1 MSSSKVKDGRR
12 LAARMSFEQL
22 VAKYDSSR
30 MLDLILSE
38 PSELETFYEEYGGI
52 ALPERVHGA
61 PLPREPRRV
70 ILTGMGGSAIVG
82 DFVRS
87 LLLGKTNTAIE
98 VVRDFRLPSYAGK
111 GDVLV
116 AVSYSGNTVETLTC
130 AKEGVE
136 RGCYLVAV
144 TSGGLLGRYASK
156 LGAATYR
163 LPAGRPPRTALAP
176 MLAAAL
182 RILEQL
188 SIPAPS
194 PKGST
199 GGARRVVEEF
209 KNNPLG
215 STSALMAARIKG
227 SIPLI
232 YAYQPY
238 SPVGFR
244 FKTQVNENAKYH
256 AFFAELPEADHNE
269 IMGWEGALAAEYH
282 PIFIR
287 GLEEPN
293 EISVII
299 DFWKRVLEERGIE
312 YSELRSSGGS
322 RLSELLELLVSVDLA
337 SYVLALLLGVD
348 PTPVTTISRLKKVMD
363 ERLNLEKRVAA
374 ELGLL
379 NAADSAG

>member
-1 MSSSKVKDGRR
+1 LQAQTLKGGGW
-12 LAARMSFEQL
+12 LARRMSFERL
-22 VAKYDSSR
+22 VAELDKSR

-38 PSELETFYEEYGGI
+38 PEEFERFYREYGDVG
-52 ALPERVHGA
+52 LPGSVQGV
-61 PLPREPRRV
+61 PLPREPGKV
-70 ILTGMGGSAIVG
+70 VFAGMGGSAIVG

-87 LLLGKTNTAIE
+87 LLLDKAGAAVE
-98 VVRDFRLPSYAGK
+98 VVRDFKLPLHAGK

-116 AVSYSGNTVETLTC
+116 AVSYSGNTAETLRC

-144 TSGGLLGRYASK
+144 TSGGLLERYASK
-156 LGAATYR
+156 LGAAVFK

-182 RILEQL
+182 RVLEQL
-188 SIPAPS
+188 NLPAPT
-194 PKGST
+194 PKGATS
-199 GGARRVVEEF
+199 GARRVVEEF
-209 KNNPLG
+209 KADPLG
-215 STSALMAARIKG
+215 CPLASIAARMKG

-244 FKTQVNENAKYH
+244 FKTQINENAKYH

-269 IMGWEGALAAEYH
+269 IMGWEGALAAKYH
-282 PIFIR
+282 PVLVR
-287 GLEEPN
+287 GSEEPS
-293 EISVII
+293 EIAVIL
-299 DFWKRVLEERGIE
+299 DFWKQVFKERNIE
-312 YSELRSSGGS
+312 YSEMKSSGGG

-348 PTPVTTISRLKKVMD
+348 PTPVDTISRLKKTMD
-363 ERLNLEKRVAA
+363 ERLNLERKVAA
-374 ELGLL
+374 ELGL
-379 NAADSAG
+379 